1 MSRTRRLG
9 VLGLGIA
16 VLAGVVLAVALLR
29 GGGAPK
35 GEFAL
40 PSGVA
45 IAAQAKL
52 SPREI
57 YFGDSVLARVDVE
70 IDRAQID
77 PDTVALEGVF
87 APYRPV
93 TPVRRVRKDAARLS
107 RVSFETT
114 LRCLEARCLPKRQ
127 DASIVLPRARIAY
140 SAGTGKRA
148 LNVSW
153 PPLAVAPRID
163 PHAVRSFST
172 EQLANWRAQ
181 YVVPPP
187 VSHRISP
194 GWLEALLGGVGVL
207 LVLAGAGVFIHHLI
221 GTPSIVVQW
230 RTARLP
236 PLERALRLLESPSLG
251 PSSPARRRALD
262 VLVVEL
268 GRNGAPAMALEAR
281 TMAWT
286 NADPPTGET
295 RRLVADVR
303 TLQHDWE
310 DNRE

>member
-1 MSRTRRLG
+1 MSRTRRLE
-9 VLGLGIA
+9 VVGLGIA
-16 VLAGVVLAVALLR
+16 VFAGVVLAVALLR
-29 GGGAPK
+29 GGGAPN

-40 PSGVA
+40 PSGAA
-45 IAAQAKL
+45 IAVQATL

-70 IDRAQID
+70 VDRAQID
-77 PDTVALEGVF
+77 PDTVALEGAF
-87 APYRPV
+87 APYGPV
-93 TPVRRVRKDAARLS
+93 TSVRRVRKDAARLS

-114 LRCLEARCLPKRQ
+114 LRCLEARCLPERR
-127 DASIVLPRARIAY
+127 DASIVRPRARIAY

-153 PPLAVAPRID
+153 PPLVVAPRID
-163 PHAVRSFST
+163 PGTVRSFSV
-172 EQLANWRAQ
+172 EQLTNWRAQ

-187 VSHRISP
+187 VSRRISP
-194 GWLEALLGGVGVL
+194 GWLEAVLGGVGAM

-236 PLERALRLLESPSLG
+236 PLERALRVLESPSLR

-262 VLVVEL
+262 VIVVEL
-268 GRNGAPAMALEAR
+268 GRDGAPAMALEAR
-281 TMAWT
+281 MMAWA
-286 NADPPTGET
+286 NADPPAGGT

-303 TLQHDWE
+303 TLLHDQE
-310 DNRE
+310 NNRE